1 MSTQGRDDA
10 MSAENARLRARI
22 EELERQLGEAAPP
35 QAPPPP
41 AAQASASEPRVPF
54 EAVFELLP
62 MPVFVYR
69 TDGVVAAVNE
79 VCCTWYKTPREYL
92 VGKYNMLEDPEAV
105 SKGFAEP
112 FLRAVAGEVVTLP
125 AIPYVIKHEVNEDL
139 GRWCWLE
146 VTYLPLRDETGVRFV
161 MALIRDVSAHREAE
175 AQQRRSAALL
185 QSIIENAPLLIY
197 AVDAEGRYTVANR
210 LVEAAAGKPR
220 SELMGR
226 MPSEFLPGDTA
237 ARFAAQDRE
246 AMASSAPIAVED
258 RVEMLDGTHVFITTK
273 FALRDDDGKVTG
285 VCGISAD
292 ITERV
297 RAEEHN
303 LRLQEQMFR
312 VREDTLRSISTPL
325 LPIAPGVL
333 VVPLVGKM
341 TRERADLVIE
351 ALLDGISGQQARI
364 AILDV
369 TGMPEAGAEVTDALI
384 RAARSVRLLG
394 AEIVI
399 TGVRPS
405 VARSLVQLEANLGGI
420 VTLGTLERGVA
431 YALSRRSHRGAAP

>member
-1 MSTQGRDDA
+1 MSTQGVSDA
-10 MSAENARLRARI
+10 TAAENARLRARV
-22 EELERQLGEAAPP
+22 EELERRLGEATS
-35 QAPPPP
+35 PP
-41 AAQASASEPRVPF
+41 AAQASATEPRVPF

-62 MPVFVYR
+62 MPAFVYR

-79 VCCTWYKTPREYL
+79 VTCTWYKTPREYL
-92 VGKYNMLEDPEAV
+92 VGKYSVLQDPEAI
-105 SKGFAEP
+105 SKGFAEA
-112 FLRAVAGEVVTLP
+112 FLRAVAGEPVTLP

-146 VTYLPLRDETGVRFV
+146 VTFLPLRDEAGVRFV
-161 MALIRDVSAHREAE
+161 VALIRDVSAHREAE
-175 AQQRRSAALL
+175 ARQRRSAALL

-197 AVDAEGRYTVANR
+197 AMDAEGRYTVANR
-210 LVEAAAGKPR
+210 LVEEALGASRG
-220 SELMGR
+220 ELVGR
-226 MPSEFLPGDTA
+226 RPGDFVPVDVA
-237 ARFAAQDRE
+237 ARFAEQGRH
-246 AMASSAPIAVED
+246 AMASSAPIVAED
-258 RVEMLDGTHVFITTK
+258 RLEMHDGTHVFMTTK

-292 ITERV
+292 ITQRV
-297 RAEEHN
+297 RAEEQN
-303 LRLQEQMFR
+303 LRLQEQMLR

-325 LPIAPGVL
+325 LPIAAGVL
-333 VVPLVGKM
+333 VVPLVGKV

-351 ALLDGISGQQARI
+351 ALLRGISSQQARI

-384 RAARSVRLLG
+384 RAARSVRMLG

-405 VARSLVQLEANLGGI
+405 VAQSLVQLDADLGGI

-431 YALSRRSHRGAAP
+431 YALSRRGHRGAAP

>member
-1 MSTQGRDDA
+1 
-10 MSAENARLRARI
+10 
-22 EELERQLGEAAPP
+22 
-35 QAPPPP
+35 
-41 AAQASASEPRVPF
+41 
-54 EAVFELLP
+54 
-62 MPVFVYR
+62 MPIFVYR

-79 VCCTWYKTPREYL
+79 VCCAWYKTPREYL
-92 VGKYNMLEDPEAV
+92 VGKYNMLQDPEAV

-112 FLRAVAGEVVTLP
+112 FHRAVAGEVVTLP
-125 AIPYVIKHEVNEDL
+125 AIPYVIKHEANEDV

-161 MALIRDVSAHREAE
+161 MALVRDVSAHREAE
-175 AQQRRSAALL
+175 AQQRRSAQLL

-226 MPSEFLPGDTA
+226 MPSDFLPADTA
-237 ARFAAQDRE
+237 ARFVAQDRE
-246 AMASSAPIAVED
+246 AMDSSAPIAIED

-351 ALLDGISGQQARI
+351 ALLDGISSQQARI

-405 VARSLVQLEANLGGI
+405 VAQSLVQLEANLGGI

-431 YALSRRSHRGAAP
+431 Y

>member
-1 MSTQGRDDA
+1 MSTQGGDDA
-10 MSAENARLRARI
+10 MWAENARLRARI
-22 EELERQLGEAAPP
+22 EELERRLAEATPPQAAPP
-35 QAPPPP
+35 QA
-41 AAQASASEPRVPF
+41 AQAPASEPRVPF

-79 VCCTWYKTPREYL
+79 VTCAWYKTPREHL
-92 VGKYNMLEDPEAV
+92 VGKYNMLQDPETI
-105 SKGFAEP
+105 SKGFADA

-125 AIPYVIKHEVNEDL
+125 AIPYVIKHETNEDL

-146 VTYLPLRDETGVRFV
+146 VTYLPLRDGTGVSFV
-161 MALIRDVSAHREAE
+161 VALLRDVSAHREAE
-175 AQQRRSAALL
+175 AQQRRSAVLL

-197 AVDAEGRYTVANR
+197 AVDADGRYTVANR
-210 LVEAAAGKPR
+210 LVEAAVGRPR
-220 SELMGR
+220 SEFMGR
-226 MPSEFLPGDTA
+226 RPSDFVPADTA
-237 ARFAAQDRE
+237 DRFAEQDRE
-246 AMASSAPIAVED
+246 AIASSAPVVAED
-258 RVEMLDGTHVFITTK
+258 RLEMLDGTHVFITTK

-285 VCGISAD
+285 VCGMSAD

-297 RAEEHN
+297 RAEEQN

-312 VREDTLRSISTPL
+312 VREETFRSISTPL
-325 LPIAPGVL
+325 LPIAAGVL

-351 ALLDGISGQQARI
+351 ALLHGISSQQARI

-369 TGMPEAGAEVTDALI
+369 TGMPEAGPEVTDALI

-405 VARSLVQLEANLGGI
+405 VAQSLVQLEADLGGI